1 MQPLGSQGSEASV
14 NGETPAAER
23 EEKSK
28 EAKQKK
34 PWSGKKKAIVIGL
47 CAVLAVLVV
56 AGVYALTIMLNPMG
70 GFQSVA
76 QQITPPVNV
85 PKVQQTPTVDEPEPT
100 VDPYDELLSKADFG
114 LLDDIVNIML
124 IGVDY
129 AEERETWK
137 GKKDFHADVMIVLA
151 INTKTNEVNLVSLP
165 RDTYANIPGVT
176 GIYKLNA
183 SIDCGGGWPAESGFE
198 KVCESA
204 SWMLGGIPVH
214 YYYAVDMGA
223 VKALVDKIG
232 GIEHNLDFAYTIQGR
247 SYKTGLQH
255 LDGQAVLD
263 YLRVRKGIKASEAGD
278 LNRIN
283 RQKEVLVA
291 LFNKIKN
298 EGLIYMLPEML
309 DAFDGN
315 LYTNVSFAQTAGLAA
330 FLYNVDSSNIH
341 MHSMDGSYHNI
352 FNWRFVVTNQ
362 NKRIKLIKS
371 IYGIDVKP
379 YNELSSS
386 VLIWKWEKMQAEA
399 IYAKSREVL
408 TKVKRIL
415 DEDALLP
422 ELTPPPDPA
431 VPTPDPAVP
440 TPDPAVPTPDPA
452 VPTPDPAVPTPDPA
466 ATLEPISILET
477 GFFETLG
484 KPSAN
489 MTFINFRKY
498 SQADWD
504 LYYRADSLQ
513 SRLLTIDNTE
523 ELAQANL
530 SLKADI
536 EELCRRF
543 SIAVPNWRVNYE
555 REYNQIYV
563 DFN

>member
-1 MQPLGSQGSEASV
+1 MSKNKKKEKDTNMQPLGSQGSEASV
-14 NGETPAAER
+14 NGETPAAEM
-23 EEKSK
+23 EENSK

-76 QQITPPVNV
+76 QQITPPVND
-85 PKVQQTPTVDEPEPT
+85 PKVQQTPTMDEPEPT

-151 INTKTNEVNLVSLP
+151 INTKTNEVNMVSLP

-183 SIDCGGGWPAESGFE
+183 SIDCGGGWPTESGFE

-291 LFNKIKN
+291 IFNKIKN

-315 LYTNVSFAQTAGLAA
+315 LYTNVSLAQTAGLAA

-362 NKRIKLIKS
+362 NKRVKLIKS

-379 YNELSSS
+379 YNELSSA
-386 VLIWKWEKMQAEA
+386 VLIWRWEKMQAEV
-399 IYAKSREVL
+399 ISTKSREVL
-408 TKVKRIL
+408 TKVKRTL

-422 ELTPPPDPA
+422 ELTPP
-431 VPTPDPAVP
+431 
-440 TPDPAVPTPDPA
+440 
-452 VPTPDPAVPTPDPA
+452 PDPAVPTPDPA

-504 LYYRADSLQ
+504 LYYRADGLQ

-536 EELCRRF
+536 AELCRRF